1 MAVLYQ
7 PVIWNRNKIVYDAVL
22 IVSVTVYIYA
32 FLRFSPE
39 VADHMGRIDGAIR
52 QIRAWGTCAFL
63 MLTLIL
69 CIGPLARLDKRFTPL
84 LYNRRH
90 FGVMTAMVASI
101 HGSKVLGWYFAFSP
115 GVPYDGYWF
124 SNVTYTQLY
133 RLLES
138 GTGLTQFIGFPIELI
153 GIAAFIILVIMAVTS
168 HDFWM
173 HFLTP
178 PLWKAIHMSV
188 YACYGL
194 VVMHV
199 SLGYVQ
205 TSKDPT
211 FAIIVAISIIVVT
224 SLHLTSAIRESR
236 REKAFAAK
244 PFEASNADGVWLEA
258 GRVSDIADKRATI
271 TMTPDGEKVAIYRYN
286 GKLSAISN
294 ACAHQNGPLGEGRII
309 GGCVTCPWHG
319 FQYNPENGR
328 SPAPFTEKIATF
340 RLRLD
345 GDRVLLD
352 PRPNPP
358 GTHVDPVIIPDT
370 LNTEPAA

>member
-7 PVIWNRNKIVYDAVL
+7 PVIWNRNKYVYDAVL
-22 IVSVTVYIYA
+22 IVAVAVYIFA
-32 FLRFSPE
+32 FLRLSPE
-39 VADHMGRIDGAIR
+39 VVDHTGKIDGAIR

-69 CIGPLARLDKRFTPL
+69 CIGPLARLDKRFMPL

-90 FGVMTAMVASI
+90 FGVMTAMVASV
-101 HGSKVLGWYFAFSP
+101 HASKVLGWYFAFSP
-115 GVPYDGYWF
+115 RVPYEGFWF
-124 SNVTYTQLY
+124 SSVTYTQLY

-138 GTGLTQFIGFPIELI
+138 GTGLTQFIGFPIELL
-153 GIAAFIILVIMAVTS
+153 GIAAFFILVVMAVTS

-178 PLWKAIHMSV
+178 PLWKAIHMAV

-199 SLGYVQ
+199 SLGYIQ
-205 TSKDPT
+205 SSKDPT
-211 FAIIVAISIIVVT
+211 FAIVVALSGILVI
-224 SLHLTSAIRESR
+224 SLHLLSGR
-236 REKAFAAK
+236 REANRETAFTARK
-244 PFEASNADGVWLEA
+244 TDDHWVEA
-258 GRVSDIADKRATI
+258 GKVTDIANKRAMI
-271 TMTPDGEKVAIYRYN
+271 SLTPDGEKVSIWRYD

-319 FQYNPENGR
+319 FQYNPENGQ

-345 GDRVLLD
+345 GDRVMLD

-358 GTHVDPVIIPDT
+358 GTHVDPVIIPDEF
-370 LNTEPAA
+370 LVEAAQ

>member
-7 PVIWNRNKIVYDAVL
+7 PVIWNRNKYIYDAALLVA
-22 IVSVTVYIYA
+22 VAAYIFA
-32 FLRFSPE
+32 FLRLSPD

-63 MLTLIL
+63 MLTVVL

-90 FGVMTAMVASI
+90 FGVMTAMVASV
-101 HGSKVLGWYFAFSP
+101 HASKVLGWYFAFSP
-115 GVPYDGYWF
+115 RVPYDGYWF
-124 SNVTYTQLY
+124 TSVTFTELY

-138 GTGLTQFIGFPIELI
+138 GTGLTQFVGFPIEIL
-153 GIAAFIILVIMAVTS
+153 GIAAFAILTIMAVTS

-178 PLWKAIHMSV
+178 PLWKAIHMAV

-199 SLGYVQ
+199 SLGYMQ

-211 FAIIVAISIIVVT
+211 FAIVVAISTGLVIC
-224 SLHLTSAIRESR
+224 LHLLSAR
-236 REKAFAAK
+236 REARRETAFTTKRVGA
-244 PFEASNADGVWLEA
+244 EWVDA
-258 GRVSDIADKRATI
+258 GAVSDIANKRAAI
-271 TMTPDGEKVAIYRYN
+271 ALTPEGEKVAIYRYD

-328 SPAPFTEKIATF
+328 SPAPFTEKIATY
-340 RLRLD
+340 RLKLD
-345 GDRVLLD
+345 GNRILLD

-358 GTHVDPVIIPDT
+358 GTHVDPIVIPET
-370 LNTEPAA
+370 LETSPAS

>member
-7 PVIWNRNKIVYDAVL
+7 PVIWNRNKYKYDTVL
-22 IVSVTVYIYA
+22 IVAVAVYIFA
-32 FLRFSPE
+32 FLRLSPD

-63 MLTLIL
+63 MLTVIL

-90 FGVMTAMVASI
+90 FGVMTAMVASV
-101 HGSKVLGWYFAFSP
+101 HASKVLGWYFAFSP
-115 GVPYDGYWF
+115 RVPYEGYWF
-124 SNVTYTQLY
+124 SNVTFTQLY
-133 RLLES
+133 RLFES
-138 GTGLTQFIGFPIELI
+138 GNGLTQFIGFPIELL
-153 GIAAFIILVIMAVTS
+153 GIAALLILAIMAVTS

-194 VVMHV
+194 VIMHV
-199 SLGYVQ
+199 SLGYIQ

-211 FAIIVAISIIVVT
+211 FSGLVGISAIIVIG
-224 SLHLTSAIRESR
+224 LHLLSAR
-236 REKAFAAK
+236 REAK
-244 PFEASNADGVWLEA
+244 RETDFTAKEVDKDWVEA
-258 GRVSDIADKRATI
+258 GRVGDIANKRAMI
-271 TMTPDGEKVAIYRYN
+271 TLTPDGEKVAIYRYD

-309 GGCVTCPWHG
+309 RGCVTCPWHG

-328 SPAPFTEKIATF
+328 SPPPFTEKIATF

-345 GDRVLLD
+345 GDRVMLD

-358 GTHVDPVIIPDT
+358 GTHVDPIIIPEDMME
-370 LNTEPAA
+370 EPAS